1 VTQTPPAPPAPAANQ
16 NTPYG
21 FSTYTVI
28 TPTGTEL
35 NLQSSAEADKYEDMR
50 DRYQQDNQFPN
61 VSDLQD
67 LDRLLVFEVM
77 VHRWQT
83 WIAQGFDYQYARVD
97 ESALKSNIK
106 EYSTEI
112 RLIKLALGIDKATR
126 DKEKSESLADY
137 VAKLLERAK
146 VFGYHR
152 NRQYERAVTAFYKLR
167 SLVLTYDRCDDQ
179 ERSELGL
186 SPESILEWVR
196 TELISE
202 WDEIDKSFRKD
213 QSMWIRDQ

>member
-1 VTQTPPAPPAPAANQ
+1 MSQTQAPPAAGNQ
-16 NTPYG
+16 QGPYG
-21 FSTYTVI
+21 VSTYMVI
-28 TPTGTEL
+28 TPTGAEL

-61 VSDLQD
+61 VSDIQD

-77 VHRWQT
+77 VNRWQT

-97 ESALKSNIK
+97 ESTLKTNIK
-106 EYSTEI
+106 EYSAEI

-137 VAKLLERAK
+137 VAKLLERAR

-152 NRQYERAVTAFYKLR
+152 NKQYEKAVTAFWKLR
-167 SLVLTYDRCDDQ
+167 STVLTYDRCDEQ
-179 ERSELGL
+179 ERRELGL

-196 TELISE
+196 ESLIE
-202 WDEIDKSFRKD
+202 PWDEMEAEFRKN
-213 QSMWIRDQ
+213 QSMWVRDQ